1 MAKLL
6 HFFFLVLFSNA
17 LLFSQIST
25 STSTSDAGQLQ
36 LTITNNSSK
45 TITAYIW
52 SRQETLPPPAGSGSP
67 VSSEHQFDTVG
78 SHLKPVLPGESRVA
92 GTSSDPKATLTLV
105 AAIFEDGSTFGNA
118 DGVQK
123 ILHHRGAVLAALKSM
138 LPILQKSPDTD
149 FTSDAVQKQLAA
161 ARDALAAKMSEPILA
176 GAVKGE
182 YIALFGNLK
191 REAKMYPDLQ
201 DRLHYQQ
208 ALIKATQEHQEAL
221 EQSKPPLNP

>member
-52 SRQETLPPPAGSGSP
+52 SRQETLAPPAGSGAP

-118 DGVQK
+118 D
-123 ILHHRGAVLAALKSM
+123 
-138 LPILQKSPDTD
+138 LPTGSNT
-149 FTSDAVQKQLAA
+149 A
-161 ARDALAAKMSEPILA
+161 A
-176 GAVKGE
+176 GATSLLKLTYTRNSNYDVTAQNSTTYGYDGAQRLTSSSSGASPLTYDQANQLTSAE
-182 YIALFGNLK
+182 STTYGYDNFGRLN
-191 REAKMYPDLQ
+191 YSQ
-201 DRLHYQQ
+201 DGNGHVLH
-208 ALIKATQEHQEAL
+208 
-221 EQSKPPLNP
+221 P

>member
-1 MAKLL
+1 MAKLV
-6 HFFFLVLFSNA
+6 HFFFLALFSNA
-17 LLFSQIST
+17 LLYSQIVT
-25 STSTSDAGQLQ
+25 SISTSDAGQLQ
-36 LTITNNSSK
+36 LNISNNSNK

-52 SRQETLPPPAGSGSP
+52 SREETPAGSGSA

-78 SHLKPVLPGESRVA
+78 SHLKPVLAGESRVA
-92 GTSSDPKATLTLV
+92 GVSSDPKATLALV
-105 AAIFEDGSTFGNA
+105 AAIFEDGSTFGSA

-123 ILHHRGAVLAALKSM
+123 ILHHRAAVLAALKSM

-149 FTSDAVQKQLAA
+149 FTTDAVQKQLAD
-161 ARDALAAKMSEPILA
+161 ARDALAAKMSEPVLA

-201 DRLHYQQ
+201 DRLRYQQ